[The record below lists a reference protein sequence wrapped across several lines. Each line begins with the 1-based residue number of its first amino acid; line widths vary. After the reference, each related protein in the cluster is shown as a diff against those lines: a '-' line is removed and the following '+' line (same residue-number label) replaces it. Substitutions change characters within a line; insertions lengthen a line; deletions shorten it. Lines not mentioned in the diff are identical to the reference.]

1 LQVSERYIHING
13 WWDRCEKVIYL
24 IVDGCLNFYFIHI
37 VRENL
42 IIHGL
47 TKYKRLTH
55 FNMFIIGFSLSMD
68 VLIIAMMSLGNTFV
82 YVHAPSPSRTD
93 VLTVHRYMQF
103 HPLAYTVKLH
113 IEMSMADLI
122 GKIARDKHC
131 GIIAEGTFSS
141 TVSNGTYHLE
151 DAQGVDSQTRLAE
164 QGDRGSVSK
173 PRRMFRS
180 YSRRTGEYDRDDY
193 PEPC

>member
-1 LQVSERYIHING
+1 MP
-13 WWDRCEKVIYL
+13 
-24 IVDGCLNFYFIHI
+24 
-37 VRENL
+37 
-42 IIHGL
+42 L
-47 TKYKRLTH
+47 TLSPRLTLD
-55 FNMFIIGFSLSMD
+55 M
-68 VLIIAMMSLGNTFV
+68 
-82 YVHAPSPSRTD
+82 
-93 VLTVHRYMQF
+93 LTVRRYMQF

-131 GIIAEGTFSS
+131 GIIADGTFSS
-141 TVSNGTYHLE
+141 RLSNGTYHLE
-151 DAQGVDSQTRLAE
+151 DIQGLDSQTRLAE
-164 QGDRGSVSK
+164 RGDRGSVSK